1 MIRVDRPQ
9 SLFCFI
15 PQEKGLIR
23 WVWGLA
29 RSEGISPIFAVP
41 CHLHL
46 LQTNIPTF
54 ALALTIWGRQTD
66 MQVAQVWRY
75 EILMEFFVFVF
86 AFLTTCIWGRQ
97 TDILPTQVP
106 PRSLHANYVW
116 DFDAFFRSEPG
127 FRIWLHL
134 GRQTDILSMQV
145 VRKLCMQASSQV
157 PQPIGSWGIWQASKP
172 MKIRSGSV
180 KSDCA
185 GIQNLDKNCSHN
197 FCFLLLVF
205 AFNFMLCM
213 IVVTKMNWLWRLR
226 RLENRPGMISYNF
239 FVLFFILLTF
249 YTFYFHIWCWPK

>member
-1 MIRVDRPQ
+1 
-9 SLFCFI
+9 
-15 PQEKGLIR
+15 
-23 WVWGLA
+23 
-29 RSEGISPIFAVP
+29 
-41 CHLHL
+41 
-46 LQTNIPTF
+46 
-54 ALALTIWGRQTD
+54 
-66 MQVAQVWRY
+66 MQ
-75 EILMEFFVFVF
+75 FFVFVF

-116 DFDAFFRSEPG
+116 DFDAFFRSELG

-134 GRQTDILSMQV
+134 GRQSDIPPMQV
-145 VRKLCMQASSQV
+145 VQKLWMQASSQV

-205 AFNFMLCM
+205 AFNFMLCK

-226 RLENRPGMISYNF
+226 HLENQPGMISYN
-239 FVLFFILLTF
+239 VLFCFSFFLHFKHFLFSHLVLTKISRRWRIYF
-249 YTFYFHIWCWPK
+249 LPFSGYFLFYFYILFF